1 MSVHNFQADI
11 NELLNL
17 IINAFYSNR
26 EVFLRELLSNAS
38 DAIDKKRHEDLSQQI
53 VDKKY
58 EIKISRDLE
67 EKKLIIE
74 DTGIGMDEQD
84 LIQHLSTIAKS
95 GTKEFVKQLKEKSDL
110 IGQFGVGFY
119 SSFLVADHVD
129 VYTRKGDGASYKWHS
144 DANQVYTI
152 EVLEDPLPT
161 GTKIVLHLKEESH
174 DFLQEQTIQRVVSA
188 YSQFIT
194 YPISL
199 YVEREYPV
207 EEEEVEEAEEADGTV
222 VEEEEEEKEQEKK
235 PPKMEKRW
243 EWVRINGE
251 QPLWYKRPNE
261 PTESEYH
268 NLYRVLSK
276 DFEEPLYYR
285 HFVTEGSFEFRGIL
299 YIPKQTPYNFMTDFS
314 RDKRNIRLYAKKVM
328 ILPQL
333 EKHMMADWMNFVCGV
348 IDSSDLPL
356 NVSREMLQQT
366 KVLNAMKAQIKK
378 QTMTMIEDLSRD
390 KEKYE
395 QFYDV
400 FRKNIKLGI
409 HEGEED
415 LLKYIRLYCNTK
427 TERISLDEYL
437 EKHCKPDQKSFY
449 YMGGDDGD
457 KSVFTKI
464 YRDKGYN
471 VLLFDEPIDEF
482 MLQRVSR
489 YKEKDFV
496 NIGKDHQAP
505 WEQEEDKDKE
515 IPEEHKEFCAW
526 FHKNIR
532 DVNVESV
539 RFSKTLTDANDPPC
553 LILSS
558 KYGWTGNMEKLMTS
572 QPLNDNKKYVS
583 FMKKKLIELNQ
594 HHPIISAMMGSYK
607 EAEEETVKKAKL
619 LYQAY
624 LLHSGYTM
632 DIENAEEFTSLLNEV
647 LLKN

>member
-11 NELLNL
+11 SELLNL

-38 DAIDKKRHEDLSQQI
+38 DAIDKQRHHDLSQQI
-53 VDKKY
+53 VDRQY
-58 EIKISRDLE
+58 EIKISRDME
-67 EKKLIIE
+67 GKKLIIE
-74 DTGIGMDEQD
+74 DTGIGMDEDD
-84 LIQHLSTIAKS
+84 LVQHLSTIAKS

-129 VYTRKGDGASYKWHS
+129 VYTRKGEGTSYKWHS

-152 EVLEDPLPT
+152 EVLDESLPC
-161 GTKIVLHLKEESH
+161 GTRIVLHLKEESY
-174 DFLQEQTIQRVVSA
+174 DFLKEDVIKRIVSA

-207 EEEEVEEAEEADGTV
+207 EEEEQEEEGTV
-222 VEEEEEEKEQEKK
+222 VEEEEEKK
-235 PPKMEKRW
+235 QPPKKMEKRW
-243 EWVRINGE
+243 EWLRINGE

-261 PTESEYH
+261 PTESEYF
-268 NLYRVLSK
+268 NLYKVLSK
-276 DFEEPLYYR
+276 DVDEPLYYR

-299 YIPKQTPYNFMTDFS
+299 YIPKQTPYNFLTDFS

-378 QTMTMIEDLSRD
+378 QTMTMIEDLAQD
-390 KEKYE
+390 KDKYE
-395 QFYDV
+395 KFYDV

-415 LLKYIRLYCNTK
+415 LLKYIRVYCNTK
-427 TERISLDEYL
+427 TERISLDEYI
-437 EKHCKPDQKSFY
+437 ENHCKPEQKSFY

-457 KSVFTKI
+457 KSIFTKI
-464 YRDKGYN
+464 YRDKGYS

-482 MLQRVSR
+482 MLTRVSR

-496 NIGKDHQAP
+496 NIGKDHEAP
-505 WEQEEDKDKE
+505 WEQKEEEQD
-515 IPEEHKEFCAW
+515 IPEQQKEFCEW
-526 FHKNIR
+526 FQKSIR

-539 RFSKTLTDANDPPC
+539 RFSKTLTDTNDPPC

-558 KYGWTGNMEKLMTS
+558 KYAWTGNMEKLMTS
-572 QPLNDNKKYVS
+572 QPLNDNKQYVS
-583 FMKKKLIELNQ
+583 LMKKKLIELNL
-594 HHPIISAMMGSYK
+594 HHPIIKAMIDSYK
-607 EAEEETVKKAKL
+607 DSEDQTVKRAKL

-632 DIENAEEFTSLLNEV
+632 DMDTAEEFTSLLDEM